1 MATTP
6 LAAEHDRLAR
16 IAGDFSTE
24 TGFNARLI
32 DMRFRAIAPL
42 LDGATDVIEMGCSDG
57 RMTVALAGCVPRL
70 TAVDGSADYVE
81 AVRRRL
87 PGVRAVHSL
96 FEELPMRAEFDVAV
110 LGHVLEHVADPVEI
124 LGVARDLVRP
134 GGDVLV
140 TVPNALSLHRLAG
153 VRMGLL
159 AEPWSLNEDDVRIGH
174 RRVYTPDG
182 LEADVRE
189 AGLVPLERRGIFL
202 KPLANGQIERD
213 WGDELIAAYQ
223 SLGELFPDHC
233 AEILIRAR
241 RPEGGW

>member
-81 AVRRRL
+81 AVRRR
-87 PGVRAVHSL
+87 
-96 FEELPMRAEFDVAV
+96 MRAEFDVAV